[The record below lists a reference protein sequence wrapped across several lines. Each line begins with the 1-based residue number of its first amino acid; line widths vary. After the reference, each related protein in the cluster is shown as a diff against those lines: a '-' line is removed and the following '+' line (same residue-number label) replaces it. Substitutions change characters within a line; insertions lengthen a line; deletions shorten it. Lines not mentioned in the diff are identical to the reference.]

1 MHVCV
6 NVMSEVLQADLDPTQ
21 LDDLSRLGKIWIC
34 VDTDSVCGVEHCL
47 PLVLG
52 LGAKG
57 LTGKKVR

>member
-1 MHVCV
+1 MNVCV
-6 NVMSEVLQADLDPTQ
+6 NFMSEVLQADLDPTQ

-34 VDTDSVCGVEHCL
+34 VEHCL